1 MAAKK
6 YYAVKEGKAPGI
18 YETWADCKAQV
29 HGYKGA
35 LYKSFA
41 TRGEAEGYLG
51 GAAARETDAQS
62 ADGALRV
69 YVDGSY
75 AGGAYSWGFAVYDG
89 ETLLHTASGRGE
101 SADAAKLHN
110 VAGELEAVM
119 QAVTWAEAQGAP
131 RIVILH
137 DYSGISEWAEKR
149 WKTNRELTRQY
160 AAFMEPHLS
169 WVRFQKVAGHTG
181 VEGNEL
187 ADKLAKS
194 ALGMK

>member
-41 TRGEAEGYLG
+41 TREEAEAYMGG
-51 GAAARETDAQS
+51 GAAAREE
-62 ADGALRV
+62 ADGALKI

-89 ETLLHTASGRGE
+89 ETLVHTASGRGE

-110 VAGELEAVM
+110 VAGELEAVVH
-119 QAVTWAEAQGAP
+119 AVEWAKAQDAP
-131 RIVILH
+131 QIVIHH

-149 WKTNRELTRQY
+149 WRTNRAMTQWY

-169 WVRFQKVAGHTG
+169 WVRFKKVAGHTG
-181 VEGNEL
+181 VAGNEL

-194 ALGMK
+194 ALGM